1 MIIKRKLASMNENIK
16 STIRDKLNDAIRE
29 RFLEDIINKT
39 FE

>member
-1 MIIKRKLASMNENIK
+1 MNENIK